1 LQAYTSRCKY
11 FSTNGAWAISRGIKT
26 DIVDFFYIL
35 LNHTY
40 LVAFPCVTNTPA
52 FGIILNLYHEPTIMA
67 SMNYK
72 ILLVEDDQNFG
83 DVLRSYLEMHDYD
96 VTLAT
101 DGVLGF
107 EAFKKGSFDLC
118 VFDVMMPRKDGF
130 TLAKEI
136 RERNAEVPIIFLTA
150 KTMKED
156 VLNGFKIG
164 ADDYIS
170 KPFNSEE
177 LLYRIQAVLKRMNKS
192 ADPRDEQKEYTIG
205 KYHFNYPLRILTF
218 TEGVPNEE
226 NQWKLSPKEAELLK
240 MFCKYINDVTP
251 RSEALTKIWHE
262 DNYFTARS
270 MDVFVTKLRKYLA
283 KDNAIEIVNIH
294 GNGFQLLVKDPI
306 GAR

>member
-1 LQAYTSRCKY
+1 
-11 FSTNGAWAISRGIKT
+11 
-26 DIVDFFYIL
+26 
-35 LNHTY
+35 
-40 LVAFPCVTNTPA
+40 
-52 FGIILNLYHEPTIMA
+52 MA
-67 SMNYK
+67 SANYK

-101 DGVLGF
+101 DGVAGL
-107 EAFKKGSFDLC
+107 EAFRKTTYDLC

-130 TLAKEI
+130 TLAKDV
-136 RERNAEVPIIFLTA
+136 RERNKEIPIIFLTA
-150 KTMKED
+150 KTMKDD
-156 VLNGFKIG
+156 VLQGFKIG

-177 LLYRIQAVLKRMNKS
+177 LLLRIQAVLKRSNK
-192 ADPRDEQKEYTIG
+192 APDPRDDQREYLIG

-218 TEGVPNEE
+218 NGAAAGEE

-262 DNYFTARS
+262 DTYFTARS

-283 KDNAIEIVNIH
+283 LDSNIEIVNIH
-294 GNGFQLLVKDPI
+294 GNGFQLLVKESVSAA
-306 GAR
+306 G